1 MINILDNNSL
11 IYLEENKL
19 YIEERHSCSITD
31 EVKSE
36 FIIGKSQ
43 ETYLAK
49 CKFSPLSIELSVYL
63 REYKRVLNAY
73 SLLSFYNLKGI
84 GDVSI
89 LATACALA
97 LAASQTNSLFPSI
110 NIVTNDIKLI
120 KATEKEMLS
129 NSIIMTQVIEDW
141 SKLI

>member
-11 IYLEENKL
+11 IYLEEYKL
-19 YIEERHSCSITD
+19 YMEEHHSSFITD
-31 EVKSE
+31 EVRSE

-49 CKFSPLSIELSVYL
+49 CKFLPLSIELPVYL

-97 LAASQTNSLFPSI
+97 MTASQTNSLFPSI
-110 NIVTNDIKLI
+110 NIVTNDVKLI
-120 KATEKEMLS
+120 KATKKEMLS